1 MEEGAAQQPVQSQ
14 MPVPETC
21 PACHQGVLSTYYFC
35 PNCGTKLQNAPLP
48 TSSGAQL
55 KLYAFSI
62 ILPLI
67 CFITISKWRG
77 IQYLRSK
84 DEQTR
89 SIGFIACFLLLAST
103 LILIWLTYVWTQNAI
118 QQSITSINADMSI

>member
-1 MEEGAAQQPVQSQ
+1 MEESSQPESVLSPL
-14 MPVPETC
+14 PVPQTC
-21 PACHQGVLSTYYFC
+21 PICHQGVLSAYYFC
-35 PNCGTKLQNAPLP
+35 PNCGTKLTSAPLP

-62 ILPLI
+62 VLPLI
-67 CFITISKWRG
+67 CFLFITRWRG

-89 SIGFIACFLLLAST
+89 SIGYIACFLMLAST
-103 LILIWLTYVWTQNAI
+103 VILIWLTVVWTQNVV
-118 QQSITSINADMSI
+118 QQSVSSINADMSF